1 MQTQNLLILFIT
13 AALISSCGS
22 KPATESKKALTHI
35 DSLNKNTCPKDPSD
49 LVDSALQTSLI
60 ERNSIKMKFE
70 INKSEDE
77 WKKQLTE
84 EEFNITRN
92 KGTER
97 PFSGKYYNYH
107 EKGIYL
113 CVACGNELFTS
124 DTKYESG
131 SGWPSFWEP
140 IAKDKIHN
148 ETDRSFGMTRTEI
161 MCSKCGAHLGHVFDD
176 GPNSTRQR
184 YCINSASLNFK
195 KDIKEK

>member
-1 MQTQNLLILFIT
+1 MQLQKFIVIFIST
-13 AALISSCGS
+13 ALISSCGS
-22 KPATESKKALTHI
+22 KPATESKKVHAQI
-35 DSLNKNTCPKDPSD
+35 DSLNDNTCS
-49 LVDSALQTSLI
+49 VDSTLKTSLI
-60 ERNSIKMKFE
+60 EGKSIKMKFE

-84 EEFNITRN
+84 EEFNITRK

-97 PFSGKYYNYH
+97 AFTGKYYNND
-107 EKGIYL
+107 EKGMYL
-113 CVACGNELFTS
+113 CVACGNELFSS

-140 IAKDKIHN
+140 IAKDKILN
-148 ETDRSFGMTRTEI
+148 ETDRSFGMTRTEVV
-161 MCSKCGAHLGHVFDD
+161 CSKCGAHLGHVFDD
-176 GPNSTRQR
+176 GPNPTGQR